1 MLASSYRRLG
11 IVLAAVLL
19 LAAGPF
25 AAVASAQ
32 TDDTS
37 LRLAPTPVLDVN
49 LTTQGFV
56 LPGPNPRPAG
66 LTTFHVTTQD
76 RTGHYWA
83 TFNLKNGVTFE
94 QVSQWF
100 HDGELPDLSIAVPA
114 LHNLYTNV
122 DFTGGVAV
130 YPTSPID
137 LTIPL
142 KRNIVTYIT
151 DTVLPDFGGGGSA
164 AAANADAPNSAAAKL
179 PLAVR
184 AVGQAADRALKQAP
198 KAVAA
203 TDEPPSP
210 FGFLFT
216 TDTTNI
222 TRPPAFSAVLEAVD
236 VNGRAKL
243 YPAGQFKGNG
253 AFLFRNDATL
263 PQEAQ
268 FEKIDPGTTDADVQ
282 RFYDSLLNHT
292 GGVPYPFRGEPGG
305 VLLLSKGNMVIMGA
319 NFPAGQYCILSFP
332 TDWDTGIKQAFE
344 GVHKVVTLH

>member
-11 IVLAAVLL
+11 VVLAAVLL

-32 TDDTS
+32 TDDAS
-37 LRLAPTPVLDVN
+37 LRLASTPVLNVN

-83 TFNLKNGVTFE
+83 TFNLKNGVTFA

-164 AAANADAPNSAAAKL
+164 AAAKL

-184 AVGQAADRALKQAP
+184 AVGQAADRALKQGTR
-198 KAVAA
+198 AA
-203 TDEPPSP
+203 AAADEPPSP

-222 TRPPAFSAVLEAVD
+222 TVPPAFSAALEAVD

-243 YPAGQFKGNG
+243 VPVGQFKGNG

-268 FEKIDPGTTDADVQ
+268 FEKVDPGTIDADVQ
-282 RFYDSLLNHT
+282 RFYDSLRNHT

-305 VLLLSKGNMVIMGA
+305 VLLLSKGNMVIMGG
-319 NFPAGQYCILSFP
+319 NFPPGQYCILSFP
-332 TDWDTGIKQAFE
+332 TDWDTGVKQAFE
-344 GVHKVVTLH
+344 GVHKVVTLY